1 MENERE
7 ILGYVICHDCMT
19 PKAIMQGSG
28 KRANYVYGRCEC
40 GPDNRTKPTAQKV
53 MKAYKP
59 LADVQAQIES
69 LNQPVIS
76 EPEPV
81 DVEEKETSPEISTQ
95 LSESVG
101 TKESDSEPETNPL
114 LKWLIIPVVAGAAI
128 GIGKAIKAVKAVA

>member
-7 ILGYVICHDCMT
+7 ILGYVVCHDCMT

-53 MKAYKP
+53 MKAYQP
-59 LADVQAQIES
+59 LEGVQAQIEA
-69 LNQPVIS
+69 LTAPIES
-76 EPEPV
+76 EPLPVERERDPIEPP
-81 DVEEKETSPEISTQ
+81 TSTQ